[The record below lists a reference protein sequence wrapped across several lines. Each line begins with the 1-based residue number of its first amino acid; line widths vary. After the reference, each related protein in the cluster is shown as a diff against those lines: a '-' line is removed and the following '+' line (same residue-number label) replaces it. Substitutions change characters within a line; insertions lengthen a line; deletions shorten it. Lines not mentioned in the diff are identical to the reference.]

1 MKAERGRIMVIG
13 KKEQR
18 NPRQEQ
24 CAQVS
29 MLCRQRLLGYAES
42 FEELGKSFCEEV
54 GIVGD
59 DRQSILE
66 KYMLQQSRQIMG
78 DHLQTVARIMERVAG
93 EELVYLPLEEKKRKS
108 LTQAFGSEGI
118 QARELCYVR
127 KKSIPG
133 GISMTLSTERSGC
146 KALQAADMLT
156 VLLGKRLQ
164 PSPGSPY
171 LIEKEPHCFLFT
183 EEPGYVALTGVSRAL
198 KEGEKISG
206 DQYTMLE
213 SEKGRLILLLSD
225 GTGAGE
231 DAGRGSGRV
240 LDLMEKM
247 LEAGFDTEASV
258 NMLNSALYVQ
268 NEERD
273 HPTVDICSLDLY
285 TGECEIC
292 KVGGVA
298 TFIKGRSGTEYIG
311 GDSLPLGIFQKAQ
324 TERSIRTLKPG
335 EMLVMMTDGVL
346 DALEDDCEERMRNR
360 IDMLEEQN
368 PQEIAEKI
376 LSYAICSCGGRIRDD
391 MTVFV
396 LCLWENA

>member
-1 MKAERGRIMVIG
+1 MTRVW
-13 KKEQR
+13 
-18 NPRQEQ
+18 
-24 CAQVS
+24 V
-29 MLCRQRLLGYAES
+29 ES
-42 FEELGKSFCEEV
+42 
-54 GIVGD
+54 
-59 DRQSILE
+59 
-66 KYMLQQSRQIMG
+66 
-78 DHLQTVARIMERVAG
+78 
-93 EELVYLPLEEKKRKS
+93 
-108 LTQAFGSEGI
+108 
-118 QARELCYVR
+118 
-127 KKSIPG
+127 
-133 GISMTLSTERSGC
+133 
-146 KALQAADMLT
+146 
-156 VLLGKRLQ
+156 
-164 PSPGSPY
+164 
-171 LIEKEPHCFLFT
+171 
-183 EEPGYVALTGVSRAL
+183 
-198 KEGEKISG
+198 
-206 DQYTMLE
+206 
-213 SEKGRLILLLSD
+213 
-225 GTGAGE
+225 
-231 DAGRGSGRV
+231 
-240 LDLMEKM
+240 KM

-298 TFIKGRSGTEYIG
+298 TFIKGSSGTEYIG

-324 TERSIRTLKPG
+324 TERNVRMLKPG